1 VFACHVKHLTMEIC
15 VKDECG
21 NCEKDICCFSFV
33 FSLEEIV
40 TMTFDDVEVFQN
52 GKLTKL

>member
-1 VFACHVKHLTMEIC
+1 MEIC